1 MFVAN
6 AARYDRFEDMAKM
19 GELNEACVM
28 DNLKRRYTSNL
39 IYVNNDLIHSVV
51 FILFR
56 LFRDYSWLQ
65 SIPIVNYLFMMK
77 PL

>member
-1 MFVAN
+1 MKADAVFVAN

-39 IYVNNDLIHSVV
+39 IYVKEK
-51 FILFR
+51 R
-56 LFRDYSWLQ
+56 LLTS
-65 SIPIVNYLFMMK
+65 
-77 PL
+77 PLSTNLCF